1 MASMLNALVATVCER
16 LDNDI
21 EVFQVNKVLQW
32 TYPDVPQGP
41 GFTRD
46 AMRVWNSVMRKV
58 AQIKGV
64 ALIPL
69 TATLLEIRRR
79 ILDNTCN

>member
-1 MASMLNALVATVCER
+1 MASLLNALVATVCEH
-16 LDNDI
+16 LDNGTK
-21 EVFQVNKVLQW
+21 VFQVSEVLQW

-41 GFTRD
+41 GFVED